1 MTAQIKMT
9 RKEAEVQMAC
19 FRQTFSSVRL
29 LNEKTVLQAPRT
41 HSKRTELE
49 CRVLHEKRQLTTL
62 DVTPQRAEQIFAR
75 YIEVDGEPCV
85 LELVQ
90 DLQQDTPEAVVQRRQ
105 MLTQTGSMGEKLY
118 RDALTGLYNRRY
130 YEDALKNRSMEAGV
144 AVLDM
149 DGFKAC
155 NETYGHQAGDKMLE
169 ATVTVGNTSDT
180 VQFVYSIPI
189 TKGVGNQKHVTII
202 AGDNKYF
209 TLRDK
214 GQSCILKAVA
224 RMGSDEITTGLAYKW
239 YNQVNGAWSVLS
251 GKTIQTLTVTND
263 MVDTTGVFKAEVYQ
277 GGKLI
282 GQDTQSVMDASDPFD
297 LILNPTPEDET
308 IRESGDTVVYKPILV
323 KRGSTTKYK
332 DMTFYF
338 VFMDSAGVV
347 LNPSTS
353 GTAATSGTCTWDMCQ
368 QAGGNVAWTIT
379 TKE

>member
-1 MTAQIKMT
+1 M
-9 RKEAEVQMAC
+9 
-19 FRQTFSSVRL
+19 
-29 LNEKTVLQAPRT
+29 
-41 HSKRTELE
+41 
-49 CRVLHEKRQLTTL
+49 
-62 DVTPQRAEQIFAR
+62 
-75 YIEVDGEPCV
+75 
-85 LELVQ
+85 
-90 DLQQDTPEAVVQRRQ
+90 
-105 MLTQTGSMGEKLY
+105 
-118 RDALTGLYNRRY
+118 
-130 YEDALKNRSMEAGV
+130 
-144 AVLDM
+144 
-149 DGFKAC
+149 
-155 NETYGHQAGDKMLE
+155 
-169 ATVTVGNTSDT
+169 TVGNTSDT

-251 GKTIQTLTVTND
+251 GKTTQTLTVTND
-263 MVDTTGVFKAEVYQ
+263 MVDTTGVFRVEVYQ

-332 DMTFYF
+332 GMTFYF

>member
-1 MTAQIKMT
+1 MPAIQCN
-9 RKEAEVQMAC
+9 Q
-19 FRQTFSSVRL
+19 
-29 LNEKTVLQAPRT
+29 
-41 HSKRTELE
+41 
-49 CRVLHEKRQLTTL
+49 
-62 DVTPQRAEQIFAR
+62 
-75 YIEVDGEPCV
+75 G
-85 LELVQ
+85 
-90 DLQQDTPEAVVQRRQ
+90 DLYQEY
-105 MLTQTGSMGEKLY
+105 MGEASAPTNIAPDFASLKPVLSFI
-118 RDALTGLYNRRY
+118 LTSSRVAEGLVVPSSMKWYFNDVEIKFSGNVSTNTFGGETGHFKFIPYQPGTTDY
-130 YEDALKNRSMEAGV
+130 YGLQIVKNLV
-144 AVLDM
+144 
-149 DGFKAC
+149 KASGAASC
-155 NETYGHQAGDKMLE
+155 TIKGE
-169 ATVTVGNTSDT
+169 ATVTIGNTSDT
-180 VQFVYSIPI
+180 VQFVYS
-189 TKGVGNQKHVTII
+189 
-202 AGDNKYF
+202 
-209 TLRDK
+209 
-214 GQSCILKAVA
+214 
-224 RMGSDEITTGLAYKW
+224 TTGLAYKW

-251 GKTIQTLTVTND
+251 GKTTQTLTVTND
-263 MVDTTGVFKAEVYQ
+263 MVDTTGVFRVEVYQ

>member
-1 MTAQIKMT
+1 
-9 RKEAEVQMAC
+9 
-19 FRQTFSSVRL
+19 
-29 LNEKTVLQAPRT
+29 
-41 HSKRTELE
+41 
-49 CRVLHEKRQLTTL
+49 
-62 DVTPQRAEQIFAR
+62 
-75 YIEVDGEPCV
+75 
-85 LELVQ
+85 
-90 DLQQDTPEAVVQRRQ
+90 
-105 MLTQTGSMGEKLY
+105 MGEASAPTNIAPDFASLKPVLSFI
-118 RDALTGLYNRRY
+118 LTSSRVAEGLVVPSSMKWYFNDVEIKFSGNVSTNTFGGETGHFKFIPYQPGTTDY
-130 YEDALKNRSMEAGV
+130 YGLQIVKNLV
-144 AVLDM
+144 
-149 DGFKAC
+149 KASGAASC
-155 NETYGHQAGDKMLE
+155 TIKGE

-251 GKTIQTLTVTND
+251 GKTTQTLTVTND

>member
-1 MTAQIKMT
+1 MSPPTRFGGETGHFKFIPYQPGTTDYYGLQIVK
-9 RKEAEVQMAC
+9 
-19 FRQTFSSVRL
+19 
-29 LNEKTVLQAPRT
+29 N
-41 HSKRTELE
+41 
-49 CRVLHEKRQLTTL
+49 
-62 DVTPQRAEQIFAR
+62 
-75 YIEVDGEPCV
+75 
-85 LELVQ
+85 LV
-90 DLQQDTPEAVVQRRQ
+90 
-105 MLTQTGSMGEKLY
+105 
-118 RDALTGLYNRRY
+118 
-130 YEDALKNRSMEAGV
+130 
-144 AVLDM
+144 
-149 DGFKAC
+149 KASGAASC
-155 NETYGHQAGDKMLE
+155 TIKGE

-251 GKTIQTLTVTND
+251 GKTTQTLTVTND
-263 MVDTTGVFKAEVYQ
+263 MVDTTGVFKVEVYQ

-338 VFMDSAGVV
+338 VFMDSAGVILNRPPPVRQPLPARV
-347 LNPSTS
+347 L
-353 GTAATSGTCTWDMCQ
+353 GTCASRQEATWHGPSQ
-368 QAGGNVAWTIT
+368 PRN
-379 TKE
+379 KEVICRW

>member
-1 MTAQIKMT
+1 MFGGETGHFKFIPYQPGTTDYYGLQIVK
-9 RKEAEVQMAC
+9 
-19 FRQTFSSVRL
+19 
-29 LNEKTVLQAPRT
+29 N
-41 HSKRTELE
+41 
-49 CRVLHEKRQLTTL
+49 
-62 DVTPQRAEQIFAR
+62 
-75 YIEVDGEPCV
+75 
-85 LELVQ
+85 LV
-90 DLQQDTPEAVVQRRQ
+90 
-105 MLTQTGSMGEKLY
+105 
-118 RDALTGLYNRRY
+118 
-130 YEDALKNRSMEAGV
+130 
-144 AVLDM
+144 
-149 DGFKAC
+149 KASGAASC
-155 NETYGHQAGDKMLE
+155 TIKGE

-251 GKTIQTLTVTND
+251 GKTTQTLSVTND
-263 MVDTTGVFKAEVYQ
+263 MVDTTGVFRVEVYQ

>member
-1 MTAQIKMT
+1 MPAIQCN
-9 RKEAEVQMAC
+9 Q
-19 FRQTFSSVRL
+19 
-29 LNEKTVLQAPRT
+29 
-41 HSKRTELE
+41 
-49 CRVLHEKRQLTTL
+49 
-62 DVTPQRAEQIFAR
+62 
-75 YIEVDGEPCV
+75 G
-85 LELVQ
+85 
-90 DLQQDTPEAVVQRRQ
+90 DLYQEY
-105 MLTQTGSMGEKLY
+105 MGEASAPTNIAPDFASLKPVLSFI
-118 RDALTGLYNRRY
+118 LTSSRVAEGLVVPSSMKWYFNDVEIKFSGNVSTNTFGGETGHFKFIPYQPGTTDY
-130 YEDALKNRSMEAGV
+130 YGLQIVKNLV
-144 AVLDM
+144 
-149 DGFKAC
+149 KASGAASC
-155 NETYGHQAGDKMLE
+155 TIKGE

-209 TLRDK
+209 TLRD
-214 GQSCILKAVA
+214 
-224 RMGSDEITTGLAYKW
+224 
-239 YNQVNGAWSVLS
+239 
-251 GKTIQTLTVTND
+251 GKTTQTLTVTND

>member
-1 MTAQIKMT
+1 MPAIQCN
-9 RKEAEVQMAC
+9 Q
-19 FRQTFSSVRL
+19 
-29 LNEKTVLQAPRT
+29 
-41 HSKRTELE
+41 
-49 CRVLHEKRQLTTL
+49 
-62 DVTPQRAEQIFAR
+62 
-75 YIEVDGEPCV
+75 G
-85 LELVQ
+85 
-90 DLQQDTPEAVVQRRQ
+90 DLYQEY
-105 MLTQTGSMGEKLY
+105 MGEASAPTNIAPDFASLKPVLSFI
-118 RDALTGLYNRRY
+118 LTSSRVAEGLVVPSSMKWYFNDVEIKFSDNVSTNTFGGETGHFKFIPYQPGTTDY
-130 YEDALKNRSMEAGV
+130 YGLQIVKNLV
-144 AVLDM
+144 
-149 DGFKAC
+149 KASGAASC
-155 NETYGHQAGDKMLE
+155 TIKGE
-169 ATVTVGNTSDT
+169 ATVTIGNTSDT

-251 GKTIQTLTVTND
+251 GKTTQTLTVTND
-263 MVDTTGVFKAEVYQ
+263 MVDTTGVFRVEVYQ

-353 GTAATSGTCTWDMCQ
+353 GTADTSGTCTWNMCQ